1 MLPPLGLVSWCN
13 PWVAGVAA
21 LPGLGLGA
29 FGWVTLAAFAPGAR
43 SWPLGVALWLVVST
57 VACDRY
63 APSVDRGWAGRSTR
77 DGRLSNLEADAR
89 YERAVSV
96 VRAAERTDAE
106 VVLLPEGLAGHW
118 TPSTEALWLSEA
130 EASGRVLLVGAI
142 EVREGVRRNGLAIAG
157 EGEAR
162 FWSQRLPAPIGMW
175 APWRSSHVQSELV
188 RSSIV
193 KIEGKAASMLLCFEQ
208 FVSWPALSDRA
219 RRSGRGARARKPLVC
234 TRHQPR
240 RRARGDASELGG
252 VDGLVG
258 GGGDQS
264 RKGRTWIGGGLRS
277 A

>member
-1 MLPPLGLVSWCN
+1 M
-13 PWVAGVAA
+13 AGVAA

-43 SWPLGVALWLVVST
+43 SWPLGVALCLVVST
-57 VACDRY
+57 VACNRY
-63 APSVDRGWAGRSTR
+63 APSADRGWAGRSTR

-188 RSSIV
+188 GSSIA

-208 FVSWPALSDRA
+208 FVSWPAFQTALEDPDVVLA
-219 RRSGRGARARKPLVC
+219 PANLWF
-234 TRHQPR
+234 
-240 RRARGDASELGG
+240 ARGTNLDAVREVTLQSWGALMGWS
-252 VDGLVG
+252 VR
-258 GGGDQS
+258 GGDQS